1 MNSVRHAPLGCT
13 PVSAEDDR
21 LRLLSTQTNK
31 AVLVVDLV
39 ESVRLMAQD
48 EIGVVTRWQGFLRFA
63 HQKIGANTGRLVKH
77 LGDGLLAEFDR
88 CGDAV
93 MTAHQLHRYFDA
105 YNATA
110 SAELH
115 MLLRAGVNATHLYA
129 DEHDVYGHG
138 VNLAA
143 RVTSLAPPGGTA
155 VTASVRDALVDGLHG
170 RIEDQGESMLKH
182 WPGPVRTWCV
192 WPSTDGRAGL
202 PANTPMARSEAG
214 ALPLRSSNGERTR
227 RLPPTSRFGP
237 LTTWPGGA

>member
-1 MNSVRHAPLGCT
+1 ML
-13 PVSAEDDR
+13 SA
-21 LRLLSTQTNK
+21 QVNK

-48 EIGVVTRWQGFLRFA
+48 EIGVVIKWQGFLRFA
-63 HQKIGANTGRLVKH
+63 HQTIGANTGRLVKH
-77 LGDGLLAEFDR
+77 LGDGLLAEFDQ

-105 YNATA
+105 YNATVPA
-110 SAELH
+110 DLH
-115 MLLRAGVNATHLYA
+115 MLLRAGINATHLYA

-170 RIEDQGESMLKH
+170 RIEDRGESVLKH

-192 WPSTDGRAGL
+192 WPCADGRTGL
-202 PANTPMARSEAG
+202 PANTPMSRAEAG
-214 ALPLRSSNGERTR
+214 ALSSRPPNGESTP
-227 RLPPTSRFGP
+227 RLHRTSRFGP